1 MSVCVCVCVCVCVRT
16 RTLTCVHVL
25 IKRTDPE
32 GLGIGLKPGVVS
44 PALER
49 GV

>member
-1 MSVCVCVCVCVCVRT
+1 MLV
-16 RTLTCVHVL
+16 CVHVL

-32 GLGIGLKPGVVS
+32 GLGIGPKPGVVS

-49 GV
+49 SLTPDPEKLVLGQR

>member
-1 MSVCVCVCVCVCVRT
+1 MCVLAR
-16 RTLTCVHVL
+16 VHVL

-32 GLGIGLKPGVVS
+32 GLGVGPKPGVVR